1 MISTPAF
8 VEGILDVLVEFAID
22 AGHDLRSIGISVQLV
37 SHVKIVERGLQHEGR
52 RTLEDMFGPV
62 RRLDEQIV
70 DRLPGGVVA
79 DGDAGMEN
87 QAVPFPDLLAE
98 IGDVAGE
105 DDAIGDGDDFVLKG
119 LKARDVEAA
128 FEHHAGGI
136 PYLDHIP
143 NPERPHVGQADPGDQ
158 VGYGR
163 T

>member
-1 MISTPAF
+1 LR
-8 VEGILDVLVEFAID
+8 ILC
-22 AGHDLRSIGISVQLV
+22 GS
-37 SHVKIVERGLQHEGR
+37 
-52 RTLEDMFGPV
+52 V
-62 RRLDEQIV
+62 RRLDEERV
-70 DRLPGGVVA
+70 DFLPGGVVA

-87 QAVPFPDLLAE
+87 QAVPPSDLLAE

-105 DDAIGDGDDFVLKG
+105 DDAIGDGDNLVLKG

-128 FEHHAGGI
+128 FEHHAGRI
-136 PYLDHIP
+136 PYLDNIS